1 MGLNLGLSFFIHL
14 MIVLTMFLYE
24 FFIELRKSPGI
35 LYVSIILAIILEMLY
50 FFVQTIILQ

>member
-24 FFIELRKSPGI
+24 FFIELRKSPAI

>member
-24 FFIELRKSPGI
+24 FFIELRKSPAI

-50 FFVQTIILQ
+50 FFVQTIVLQ